1 MRSKLI
7 AAVSALALT
16 MSGTSLVAAQQD
28 TDAGV
33 GAETDIEAE
42 LETEGSTDGEADADV
57 GADVDADAD
66 MDVDADADMGT
77 ETDTEAEAG
86 ADAGATVLG
95 DLDTEA
101 LIGATVESSDG
112 EELGEVE
119 DVIQQGGGR
128 ILIET
133 GGLLGLGAETK
144 AVDVADI
151 TFDQENEVV
160 VLSITEA
167 EFDELPEYEGEE

>member
-16 MSGTSLVAAQQD
+16 MSGTTLVAAQQD
-28 TDAGV
+28 ADTGV

-42 LETEGSTDGEADADV
+42 LETESGMEGEADADV

-66 MDVDADADMGT
+66 MGVDADADMGT
-77 ETDTEAEAG
+77 EMDADSDAD

-95 DLDTEA
+95 DLDVQA

-119 DVIQQGGGR
+119 EVIQQGGGR
-128 ILIET
+128 ILVES
-133 GGLLGLGAETK
+133 GGLLGIGAETK
-144 AVDVADI
+144 AIDVADI

-160 VLSITEA
+160 VLSMTQA